1 MTALDGGHRLLQRE
15 GRRRAQQSVADDV
28 EALAGLAVGFPLRHI
43 RRQDRRGVIDWWI
56 DGAVLCLRMTPEM
69 GDERILAIFS
79 AAVGTFHKARL
90 RHTSTKLRNYIDLG
104 RISKMADWRGTMPTW
119 RCWAYLESRTA
130 IGNERE
136 ICW

>member
-69 GDERILAIFS
+69 GEERILAIFS
-79 AAVGTFHKARL
+79 AAAAAFHKATL
-90 RHTSTKLRNYIDLG
+90 RRTGHWTFEATSI
-104 RISKMADWRGTMPTW
+104 
-119 RCWAYLESRTA
+119 WA
-130 IGNERE
+130 
-136 ICW
+136 